1 MFNGIRLY
9 LLERERIK
17 VRDSYRDVSQEPT
30 RSLAKRYQALCGL
43 DGSKIAT
50 QGFRAEQGMPF
61 AFDREFG
68 PENNCVRHHLA
79 RPRALRRDSR
89 NRVCMGRADADAE
102 TCSLQNFGS
111 ANDAKEHAQ
120 ARLLFRGVTE
130 RGSSKNNLMIKG
142 WL

>member
-1 MFNGIRLY
+1 
-9 LLERERIK
+9 
-17 VRDSYRDVSQEPT
+17 
-30 RSLAKRYQALCGL
+30 
-43 DGSKIAT
+43 
-50 QGFRAEQGMPF
+50 MPF

-68 PENNCVRHHLA
+68 PENNCVRRHLA

-89 NRVCMGRADADAE
+89 NRMCMGRADADAE

-111 ANDAKEHAQ
+111 ANDAKEYAK

-130 RGSSKNNLMIKG
+130 RGSSKNDLTIKG